1 MNRLFRKYHRWLA
14 LIILLPLSLTVV
26 TGMLTTI
33 AQEWPVNIGLTPN
46 VLLKI
51 HTGEIFG
58 LQAIYPVLDGIG
70 VIGLMVTGASMLGL
84 FRRKKGKSS
93 QA

>member
-14 LIILLPLSLTVV
+14 LIILLPLFLTVV

-46 VLLKI
+46 LLLKI

-84 FRRKKGKSS
+84 FRRKKSS
-93 QA
+93 SL